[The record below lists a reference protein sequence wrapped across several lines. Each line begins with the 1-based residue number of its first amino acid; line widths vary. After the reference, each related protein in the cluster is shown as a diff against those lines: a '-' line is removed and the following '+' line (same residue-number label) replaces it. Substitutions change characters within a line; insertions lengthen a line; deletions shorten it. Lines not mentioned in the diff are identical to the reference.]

1 MMMMMM
7 MLWWLHSN
15 LQGRDWLIAKW
26 ATQLKEFAM
35 IVMIKMVVVMLK
47 IAILIIIITIITIVI
62 IIITIDNR
70 VDHRIKALFNFF
82 KRRSPIEDLAH
93 IQESFLISISFEQEL
108 SRTNVWGKFDIS
120 SFWHTF
126 NNSPFQSQL
135 NRNCHADHQWISLLT
150 YRKGLWSCPW
160 TKGLTWFCLESW
172 ERSSYSARRSILL
185 GTRLT
190 RVWTIP
196 QRSMR
201 AMLTVMI
208 TLSEDFSLLVLN
220 LSGLS
225 TTSVKLA
232 TSFIQIISLI
242 WIV

>member
-1 MMMMMM
+1 MMMT

-26 ATQLKEFAM
+26 ATQLKEFAV
-35 IVMIKMVVVMLK
+35 IVMIKMVKRAM
-47 IAILIIIITIITIVI
+47 IIII

-172 ERSSYSARRSILL
+172 ES
-185 GTRLT
+185 
-190 RVWTIP
+190 
-196 QRSMR
+196 
-201 AMLTVMI
+201 
-208 TLSEDFSLLVLN
+208 LSEKNCLVCPPAN
-220 LSGLS
+220 
-225 TTSVKLA
+225 
-232 TSFIQIISLI
+232 QPHRR
-242 WIV
+242 

>member
-1 MMMMMM
+1 MTMMMMMMM

-26 ATQLKEFAM
+26 ATQLKEFAV
-35 IVMIKMVVVMLK
+35 IVMIKMVKRAM
-47 IAILIIIITIITIVI
+47 IIIIII

-172 ERSSYSARRSILL
+172 E
-185 GTRLT
+185 
-190 RVWTIP
+190 P
-196 QRSMR
+196 
-201 AMLTVMI
+201 
-208 TLSEDFSLLVLN
+208 LSEKNCLVCQQPHRRAPNQVKESCYIFFSKHILYRERDTYL
-220 LSGLS
+220 
-225 TTSVKLA
+225 
-232 TSFIQIISLI
+232 
-242 WIV
+242 